1 VGEPNCPGSFPVFVK
16 GKSMKRFK
24 QSIKYGSGLALAT
37 LAASVF
43 AQAAPS
49 TGIDLSAITNS
60 FKASDVIVAVLA
72 VAAALAAIYATMTA
86 AKMALRWI
94 RGG

>member
-1 VGEPNCPGSFPVFVK
+1 
-16 GKSMKRFK
+16 MKRFK

-37 LAASVF
+37 LAASAF
-43 AQAAPS
+43 AQTVSSP
-49 TGIDLSAITNS
+49 GIDLSAITNS
-60 FKASDVIVAVLA
+60 FKAADVITAVLA
-72 VAAALAAIYATMTA
+72 VAGVLAAIYATMTA

>member
-1 VGEPNCPGSFPVFVK
+1 
-16 GKSMKRFK
+16 MKRFK

-49 TGIDLSAITNS
+49 PGIDLSAITNS
-60 FKASDVIVAVLA
+60 FKAADVITAVLA
-72 VAAALAAIYATMTA
+72 VAGVLAAIYATMTA